1 MGTITVEGVE
11 AYGGDLISSDSA
23 LTVDWGRLYVGSSK
37 NVSFYLRSVSN
48 VPITLTLNLDE
59 WMPENIEPF
68 IHVSWNYTGTQMAP
82 AEEIFVRIDLN
93 TSSSADFIDY
103 LVNNQ
108 VTSFSF
114 GLNIKALANA
124 NICLSPPL
132 NKLDFCLNRSCKIG
146 N

>member
-1 MGTITVEGVE
+1 
-11 AYGGDLISSDSA
+11 
-23 LTVDWGRLYVGSSK
+23 
-37 NVSFYLRSVSN
+37 
-48 VPITLTLNLDE
+48 
-59 WMPENIEPF
+59 MPENIEPF

-114 GLNIKALANA
+114 GLNIKAEEL
-124 NICLSPPL
+124 L
-132 NKLDFCLNRSCKIG
+132 
-146 N
+146 